1 MSVDSSGHTETAQ
14 VSDTARPSNTVIIV
28 EDEALIAFYLSDLLE
43 EMGWTVCCVARS
55 GADAMDLAG
64 QMKPDVAL
72 MDIGLIGGM
81 DGFQTAAELRSR
93 YGIPSLLISGASNEK
108 AERRAKE
115 VSSMGI
121 LAKPFTPEALD
132 EALRACLNRAGA

>member
-1 MSVDSSGHTETAQ
+1 
-14 VSDTARPSNTVIIV
+14 
-28 EDEALIAFYLSDLLE
+28 
-43 EMGWTVCCVARS
+43 MGWTVCCVARS
-55 GADAMDLAG
+55 GPDAMDLAA
-64 QMKPDVAL
+64 QMKPHVAL
-72 MDIGLIGGM
+72 MDVGLIGGM

-93 YGIPSLLISGASNEK
+93 YGIPSLLISGASSDK

-132 EALRACLNRAGA
+132 EALRTCLDNAGG